1 LTEPKGCHNCG
12 RDPKKE
18 ACGDF
23 CNGFHSAWIPQ
34 AKPLTLTDLR
44 REAAKWRDH
53 PECVPGSHL
62 DEVVGLLEEA
72 VGQLARYGSILGD
85 VKDEMILDDQRYD
98 SRLPGQPHGCYDC
111 AKRRTRVTLMY
122 DSCPDESADDYCCS
136 GGLDAPPTHW
146 EPKPTGDGEG
156 VVE

>member
-1 LTEPKGCHNCG
+1 MHTHDIPK
-12 RDPKKE
+12 P
-18 ACGDF
+18 
-23 CNGFHSAWIPQ
+23 
-34 AKPLTLTDLR
+34 PLTLAELR
-44 REAAKWRDH
+44 EEAEGFREYMN
-53 PECVPGSHL
+53 GSCSDGADTIYGHL
-62 DEVVGLLEEA
+62 DECAGLLEEA